1 MCERRGMGDGQG
13 VVVVARIRRANT
25 GSTGHNVYPVYAC
38 YALGQGSRRG
48 G

>member
-1 MCERRGMGDGQG
+1 VKGVGWGMGRGRRGG
-13 VVVVARIRRANT
+13 VRSRRANT